1 MRHTLEA
8 EVRLL
13 RWGESST
20 AGRTI
25 TLELPPGDGE
35 VHPFRGFPTG
45 HSHGQRFRLFFEP
58 IGDDEKPIESHAK
71 ATLRAALVAT
81 DEADRAEERRSQLS
95 VVGKERYAQMLP
107 EQQAVADAGM
117 LAQDPQFI
125 AWARLVKGGRV
136 YNESDAVQYIR
147 SWCGVSTRREIA
159 TNSHAYEAFIRLK
172 TVFEVD
178 VGRLPERRA

>member
-1 MRHTLEA
+1 MRQTLEA

-45 HSHGQRFRLFFEP
+45 HSHGQRFRLYFEP

-81 DEADRAEERRSQLS
+81 DEADHAEERRANIKM
-95 VVGKERYAQMLP
+95 VAKWHYANFSP
-107 EQQAVADAGM
+107 EQRAVADAGM
-117 LAQDPQFI
+117 LAQDPEFI
-125 AWARLVKGGRV
+125 AWARSVKGGRV
-136 YNESDAVQYIR
+136 YKESDAAQYIR
-147 SWCGVSTRREIA
+147 RWCGVSTRREIA
-159 TNSHAYEAFIRLK
+159 TNPDAYEAFIRLK
-172 TVFEVD
+172 TDFEVD

>member
-1 MRHTLEA
+1 
-8 EVRLL
+8 VRLL

-81 DEADRAEERRSQLS
+81 DEADRAKERRSQLS
-95 VVGKERYAQMLP
+95 VVGKERYANLSP

-125 AWARLVKGGRV
+125 AWMRTVKKYPAYSEG
-136 YNESDAVQYIR
+136 DAAVYIR
-147 SWCGVSTRREIA
+147 AACGVSSRRAIA
-159 TNSHAYEAFIRLK
+159 TNPDAYEAFIRLK
-172 TVFEVD
+172 TDFEVD